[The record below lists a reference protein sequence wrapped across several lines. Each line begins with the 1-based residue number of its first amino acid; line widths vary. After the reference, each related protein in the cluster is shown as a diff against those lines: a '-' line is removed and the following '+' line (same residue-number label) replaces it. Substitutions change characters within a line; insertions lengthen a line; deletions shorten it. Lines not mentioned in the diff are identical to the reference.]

1 MSTRTEL
8 TAKIE
13 TLIHDNNSK
22 EVTAS
27 NVREVLKDFR
37 DSNFNIDDDELK
49 LMKYN
54 STQTLE
60 EYLNSIIGA
69 VPLWGSTDFFDPSSS
84 NGNIESYSDNGI
96 ISSMVYQTPSNERSE
111 LTINF
116 SQSIADRK
124 LSISFVTDRTNVTS
138 ESNYTSTIIYRVSST
153 QIKIG
158 LREIGGYAGKIRL
171 EILAHKIS

>member
-49 LMKYN
+49 SMKYN

-60 EYLNSIIGA
+60 TYLNSIIGA
-69 VPLWGSTDFFDPSSS
+69 LPLWGSTNFFDPSSS
-84 NGNIESYSDNGI
+84 NGSIESYSENGI
-96 ISSMVYQTPSNERSE
+96 VSSMVYQNPSNERSE
-111 LTINF
+111 ITVNF
-116 SQSIADRK
+116 SESIADRK
-124 LSISFVTDRTNVTS
+124 LSISLHTDVSNVS
-138 ESNYTSTIIYRVSST
+138 GESNYTAPVIYRVSST

-158 LREIGGYAGKIRL
+158 LRESGGHVGKIRL
-171 EILAHKIS
+171 EILAHKTS